1 MKITQAEFI
10 KGITGTNSIN
20 DDGVPH
26 IAFLGRS
33 NVGKSSTINMLVN
46 RKSLVK
52 SSGTPGKTKEINFFS
67 VNKKYYFVDLP
78 GYGYAK
84 VSKKAREKLR
94 RLIMWYLTDVRPEER
109 ILVLVLDAQVG
120 ITDYDQEL
128 LDLAIEQDES
138 VVILLNK
145 SDKLNQKNKKKI
157 FDEVSA
163 RTNYPVI
170 MTSASKKK
178 GRDDFFK
185 TVFDTDEEE

>member
-1 MKITQAEFI
+1 MKITQADFV
-10 KGITGTNSIN
+10 KGITGTSSIN

-52 SSGTPGKTKEINFFS
+52 SSGTPGKTKEINFFA
-67 VNKKYYFVDLP
+67 VNNTYYFVDLP

-109 ILVLVLDAQVG
+109 ILILVLDAQVG

-163 RTNYPVI
+163 KTNYPVI
-170 MTSASKKK
+170 LTSASKKK
-178 GRDDFFK
+178 GREEFFK
-185 TVFDTDEEE
+185 TVFNEEE